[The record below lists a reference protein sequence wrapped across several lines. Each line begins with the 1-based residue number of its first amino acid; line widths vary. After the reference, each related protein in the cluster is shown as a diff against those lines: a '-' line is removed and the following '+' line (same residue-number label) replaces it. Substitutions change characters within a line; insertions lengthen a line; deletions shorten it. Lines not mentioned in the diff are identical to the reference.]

1 MSSKSTPAYIEFFSM
16 FKKMTPDSFVMKK
29 LHVDQESAILRGI
42 DFEFGNCEVLLCQW
56 HLIRTI
62 NAHYS
67 TFNYLSVKT
76 MKSKF
81 SSLYKMIQSL
91 IHLPLH
97 DDQIRR
103 AVIMLLEK
111 ERQKYKKGTRKMMYQ
126 ELKNME
132 NYLMSYYLNNTSRSP
147 PSLWASKK
155 VELGHA
161 FHTTA
166 QSESTNSVLR
176 TYIKSSENEQNQV
189 HDLTKVVRL
198 YNKNILGSTLDDH
211 KTRRKSKKRV
221 VKSMILCGLF
231 HRIKQLKLYHHDE
244 SKSNED
250 LITLRKAM
258 LMVTQADS
266 LVKTVLSSDIYFTQI
281 LRRHLND
288 SPEDVEFLK
297 SYTDG

>member
-1 MSSKSTPAYIEFFSM
+1 M
-16 FKKMTPDSFVMKK
+16 FKKMTPDSFEKTARRPRIG
-29 LHVDQESAILRGI
+29 DIRFR
-42 DFEFGNCEVLLCQW
+42 DFAEIAE
-56 HLIRTI
+56 
-62 NAHYS
+62 
-67 TFNYLSVKT
+67 
-76 MKSKF
+76 
-81 SSLYKMIQSL
+81 
-91 IHLPLH
+91 
-97 DDQIRR
+97 
-103 AVIMLLEK
+103 
-111 ERQKYKKGTRKMMYQ
+111 
-126 ELKNME
+126 ELKSME
-132 NYLMSYYLNNTSRSP
+132 KYLMSWLDYLNNTSRSP
-147 PSLWASKK
+147 PNLWASKK

-166 QSESTNSVLR
+166 QSESTNSVLKS
-176 TYIKSSENEQNQV
+176 YIKSSENEQNQV

-231 HRIKQLKLYHHDE
+231 HRIKQLKFYHHDE

-258 LMVTQADS
+258 LMVTKADS

-288 SPEDVEFLK
+288 SPDDVEFLK